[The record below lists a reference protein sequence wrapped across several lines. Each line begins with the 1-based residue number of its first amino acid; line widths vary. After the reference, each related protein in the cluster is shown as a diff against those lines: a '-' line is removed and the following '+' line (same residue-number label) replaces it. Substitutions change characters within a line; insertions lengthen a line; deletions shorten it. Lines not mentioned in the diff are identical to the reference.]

1 MIRKFTFLVESTE
14 IINNIEEDL
23 KTMIQNSLKNS
34 DYKSVDDF
42 MVAYKEDAES
52 NPIEGLI
59 NSSDIYDFYL
69 KYQPEVDEVLNKA
82 DFYSKSPRELN
93 TFGLY
98 DYVIIATKEAVSLI
112 VNDFGKKEEQET
124 DF

>member
-14 IINNIEEDL
+14 INNIEEDL

-42 MVAYKEDAES
+42 MEAYKEDAES

-98 DYVIIATKEAVSLI
+98 DYIIIATKEAVSLI